1 MPLASSATVMSGGGV
16 FTSVTS
22 SGLRPAFSIS
32 ASAYRWL
39 MVPNDAAIFLP
50 FSVARLPLSMPEP
63 SRATSAM
70 VASEPSLV
78 ALPL

>member
-1 MPLASSATVMSGGGV
+1 
-16 FTSVTS
+16 
-22 SGLRPAFSIS
+22 
-32 ASAYRWL
+32 

-50 FSVARLPLSMPEP
+50 FSVDRFLGSMPEP
-63 SRATSAM
+63 SRATSAI